1 MQEGRRVWAKG
12 RAEVPG
18 LETAQGL
25 RKKASGLRLN
35 GLGFKLCSN
44 LGFRTQASRS
54 RVEGLTWEE
63 GFRA

>member
-1 MQEGRRVWAKG
+1 MAKG

-18 LETAQGL
+18 LETAPRL
-25 RKKASGLRLN
+25 RRKASRLRVN
-35 GLGFKLCSN
+35 GLGLKLCSN